1 MEIFSNFGNNEIQK
15 EVSQF
20 ICLSV
25 ILIYSV
31 FRTGKNYYFQMF
43 IEECEYVF
51 KENMSEYIT
60 DEIEISSDDSNRE
73 RSDEENCD
81 EKNSDE
87 NNFDEEN

>member
-1 MEIFSNFGNNEIQK
+1 
-15 EVSQF
+15 
-20 ICLSV
+20 
-25 ILIYSV
+25 
-31 FRTGKNYYFQMF
+31 MF